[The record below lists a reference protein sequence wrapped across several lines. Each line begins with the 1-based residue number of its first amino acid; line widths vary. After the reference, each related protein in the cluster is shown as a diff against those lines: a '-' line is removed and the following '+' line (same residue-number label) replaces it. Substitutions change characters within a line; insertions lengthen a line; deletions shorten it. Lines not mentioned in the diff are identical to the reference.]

1 MTWTMSAS
9 PDDLGLALDVIHA
22 VLDELELPPGDL
34 TSELYTD
41 AVIRHRQRRS

>member
-1 MTWTMSAS
+1 MIWAWHLTS
-9 PDDLGLALDVIHA
+9 PTPFLTSLK
-22 VLDELELPPGDL
+22 LPPGDL